1 LVENS
6 HILIYKSHEILYIH
20 TLIPIISQGVWNMNK
35 GLKIIIALGIVF
47 GILIAGIILN
57 QGSYSSITPNDRFFV
72 VSIGESPEIDADTWT
87 LRIDGLVENPMNFT
101 YENITSF
108 PQVSDVVTL
117 KCVAGP
123 QGTANWTG
131 VRLKLTI
138 ADATSPDVI
147 LAYEMNEETLPV
159 DHGYPARLVVPGKYG
174 YKWVKW
180 INHIQ
185 VIGYDYKGYWE
196 SRGWNDDADVAIIS
210 DWWVHSVL
218 LSVAAYFGTLSLLSG
233 LRFSKQVKFGDKLP
247 KMFTRK
253 FHIRMSQIY
262 NMLLISVTLFWIINA
277 FDKRGNFPNS
287 SHGILALVVLILSL
301 LGAVLGY
308 ALKFKSS
315 NSVRTFHL
323 SLNLMAY
330 LLLLGAILT
339 GILISGIF
347 PI

>member
-1 LVENS
+1 
-6 HILIYKSHEILYIH
+6 
-20 TLIPIISQGVWNMNK
+20 MNK

-131 VRLKLTI
+131 VRLKALLDMVGILEGALEVVFFAEDGYSSSLTI

>member
-1 LVENS
+1 
-6 HILIYKSHEILYIH
+6 
-20 TLIPIISQGVWNMNK
+20 MNK
-35 GLKIIIALGIVF
+35 GLKIIFALGIVF

-72 VSIGESPEIDADTWT
+72 VSIGASPEINAEEWT
-87 LRIDGLVENPMNFT
+87 LKIDGLVESPMNFT

-108 PQVSDVVTL
+108 SKTSEVVTL

-131 VRLKLTI
+131 VRLKALLDMAGI
-138 ADATSPDVI
+138 SEGAQEVVFFAEDGYSSSLKIGDATSPDVI

-159 DHGYPARLVVPGKYG
+159 DHGYPVRLVVPGKYG

-180 INHIQ
+180 INHIE

-196 SRGWNDDADVAIIS
+196 SRGWNDDADVTIIS
-210 DWWVHSVL
+210 DWWIHSVL
-218 LSVAAYFGTLSLLSG
+218 LSVAAFFGSLSLLSG
-233 LRFSKQVKFGDKLP
+233 LKFSSQVKFGDKLP
-247 KMFTRK
+247 EMFTRK

-262 NMLLISVTLFWIINA
+262 NMLLISVALFWIINA

-287 SHGILALVVLILSL
+287 SHGVLALVVLILSL

-323 SLNLMAY
+323 SLNLMGY
-330 LLLLGAILT
+330 LLLLGTILT

>member
-1 LVENS
+1 MS
-6 HILIYKSHEILYIH
+6 
-20 TLIPIISQGVWNMNK
+20 K

-72 VSIGESPEIDADTWT
+72 VSIGESPQIDEDTWT

-101 YENITSF
+101 YQNITSF

-131 VRLKLTI
+131 VRLKALLELVGILEGAREVVFFAEDGYSSSLII

-147 LAYEMNEETLPV
+147 LAFEMNEETLPV
-159 DHGYPARLVVPGKYG
+159 DHGFPARLVVPGKYG

-185 VIGYDYKGYWE
+185 VIDYDYKGYWE
-196 SRGWNDDADVAIIS
+196 SRGWNDDADATIIS
-210 DWWVHSVL
+210 DWWIHSVL

-233 LRFSKQVKFGDKLP
+233 FKFSKHVKFGNKLP
-247 KMFTRK
+247 EMFTRK
-253 FHIRMSQIY
+253 FHIRMSLIY
-262 NMLLISVTLFWIINA
+262 NMLLISVGLFWIINA

-308 ALKFKSS
+308 ALKFKGS
-315 NSVRTFHL
+315 NNVRTFHL